1 MAATTTT
8 MSGTRVSGDDI
19 IIGKTTPVS
28 PNEEDTRAQR
38 FSKKDSSISVR
49 SSETGIIDKVMLS
62 TNSDGYKF
70 CKVLPSSS
78 PPPPP
83 SPNGRLDA
91 KRINTSMR
99 ARSHHLISISA
110 LASFFY

>member
-1 MAATTTT
+1 MVS
-8 MSGTRVSGDDI
+8 SGTRVSGDDI

-70 CKVLPSSS
+70 CKVLPSPS

-83 SPNGRLDA
+83 PPPNGRLGA
-91 KRINTSMR
+91 KRIID
-99 ARSHHLISISA
+99 AREIAPPHLYFSSIS
-110 LASFFY
+110 SFFY

>member
-1 MAATTTT
+1 MVAAAAATTP
-8 MSGTRVSGDDI
+8 GTRVSGDDI

-70 CKVLPSSS
+70 CKVLHHHHHNHRRP
-78 PPPPP
+78 
-83 SPNGRLDA
+83 L
-91 KRINTSMR
+91 MR
-99 ARSHHLISISA
+99 ESTHRCARSHHRGA
-110 LASFFY
+110 DAR